1 MPTRCFLRGMVGVTA
16 GTRVLDLSAMV
27 SGEST
32 GVPIDRPVARQAPT
46 EVARGKKTSQRRII
60 MRAILD
66 VMSASGNAVDGCIA

>member
-1 MPTRCFLRGMVGVTA
+1 MVGVTA
-16 GTRVLDLSAMV
+16 GTHGLDLSAMV

-32 GVPIDRPVARQAPT
+32 GVTIDRPFARQAPK
-46 EVARGKKTSQRRII
+46 EVARGKQTLQRRII